1 MEISNLA
8 LLGTVLLTFFAS
20 IIVHIIL
27 TRALIRHGNAQFATL
42 DSNLATSLKNLVEN
56 LPEMLGDL
64 PDIEP
69 PNPFQALLMQI
80 VQEKMNPQVKV
91 TEVTQGSDGKFIK
104 K

>member
-1 MEISNLA
+1 
-8 LLGTVLLTFFAS
+8 
-20 IIVHIIL
+20 
-27 TRALIRHGNAQFATL
+27 
-42 DSNLATSLKNLVEN
+42 VEN

-64 PDIEP
+64 PEIEP